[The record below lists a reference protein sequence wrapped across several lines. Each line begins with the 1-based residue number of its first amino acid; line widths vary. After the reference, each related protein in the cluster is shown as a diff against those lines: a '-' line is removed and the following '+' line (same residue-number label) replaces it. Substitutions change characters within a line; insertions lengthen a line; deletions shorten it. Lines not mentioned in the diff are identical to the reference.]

1 MGNTLMIIAYTVY
14 LSVALLLT
22 FFVARNLF
30 KNSKTFMIEI
40 FHGKTEIALATNKL
54 FEIGFYLMNLGYI
67 LLILRMDYMAN
78 YQEMIEGVSF
88 KLGGISIYLGIMLF
102 LNLYLLFRGRRIS
115 KQHAEKKVIETKD
128 PNPYGGYQPRTI

>member
-1 MGNTLMIIAYTVY
+1 MGNTMMIIAYTVY
-14 LSVALLLT
+14 LSVAILLT

-30 KNSKTFMIEI
+30 KNSKAFMLEI

-67 LLILRMDYMAN
+67 LLILRMDYMDN

-128 PNPYGGYQPRTI
+128 PNPYGGYQPRTS